1 MTNEELFED
10 LKQFIDAKISQAT
23 AGLATKDEMNAR
35 FDEVDTRFKEIDN
48 RFNKVD
54 ERFDDL
60 EIRFNEIQNAI
71 GETLN
76 EHDARITRLEQ
87 KLA

>member
-1 MTNEELFED
+1 M
-10 LKQFIDAKISQAT
+10 IDK
-23 AGLATKDEMNAR
+23 
-35 FDEVDTRFKEIDN
+35 
-48 RFNKVD
+48 
-54 ERFDDL
+54 RFDDL
-60 EIRFNEIQNAI
+60 EVRFNEIQNAI